1 MERLK
6 RDIRKFLDHSRIIT
20 ADQRLWWSQFFE
32 RSKVIYQTEILNQS
46 STWLLDELKLVK
58 SRSYTNDNPN
68 NPAVPLQDTEGGQSV
83 PDKVPDEITDMVNKQ
98 FAEIPE
104 VKQISYYLNFFNSF
118 KSTRRSLL
126 CFRIKCDQNF
136 FCVRIGIMHLY
147 FSISFYFYQNLGSNF

>member
-1 MERLK
+1 MPNLVPSSPDNVDMERLK
-6 RDIRKFLDHSRIIT
+6 RDIPRFLDNSRIIT
-20 ADQRLWWSQFFE
+20 ADQRLWWRQFFE
-32 RSKVIYQTEILNQS
+32 RSKEIYQAEILNQS

-104 VKQISYYLNFFNSF
+104 VK
-118 KSTRRSLL
+118 
-126 CFRIKCDQNF
+126 
-136 FCVRIGIMHLY
+136 
-147 FSISFYFYQNLGSNF
+147 